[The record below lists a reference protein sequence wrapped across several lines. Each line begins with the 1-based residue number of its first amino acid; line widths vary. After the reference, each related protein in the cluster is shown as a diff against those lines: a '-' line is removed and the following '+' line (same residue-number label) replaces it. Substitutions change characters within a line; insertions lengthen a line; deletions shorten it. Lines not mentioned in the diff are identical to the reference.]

1 MSEQQGHDPDNPQA
15 SVDELLAAARNRQL
29 TPEQAARLN
38 ALLVSDPA
46 VRKAYVQHMHLEA
59 SLHHLLG
66 QSIPGPGDTQ
76 SLVTAFMEVG
86 EHPLARAVAEEAANP
101 SEDGE
106 EVAAGEEETY
116 QLPDVA
122 ATCSIS
128 GRRRRFVR
136 MRMWLAAACV
146 LLVASVT
153 VLMLSRRPGPVS
165 PMAIVG
171 AQPGETTLAAAI
183 NASWEDPAGLL
194 QGQALPGSLLKLHGG
209 AVRLDAPHGV
219 TVIVQGPAEF
229 QMDSASHLS
238 LQRGSMTAHV
248 PPEGVG
254 FTVAT
259 PQARV
264 QDLGTEFGVFVDGDS
279 RTHAEVFTGKVQV
292 NIDDGKRTLAT
303 RVLQADD
310 AVEIAD
316 GAITMQPVNL
326 QPLAFLRPEQFASI
340 ARTSGNLP
348 YARWAAYSSALRQEK
363 DVLAYYTFDN
373 EAKSPTK
380 LLNEAAA
387 TAGKADGTL
396 DGATWDDGRFAAK
409 RSLRFDGKS
418 RVHINIPE
426 STKPLTVAAWVN
438 FESFIEPPS
447 PHDHQFMGIM
457 LSDGSH
463 QSAMH
468 WQIMDG
474 HRMELSIGVNNDDPV
489 PFERYRTPNVIAA
502 DNLNKWTMLA
512 VVFDRE
518 NSQVRHY
525 INGRQTNI
533 SPIIAAPDPLIG
545 NAQIG
550 NWDEVGAHYRG
561 LVGRID
567 ELAIIGRAMS
577 RQEIEAMY
585 SAGGGN

>member
-1 MSEQQGHDPDNPQA
+1 ME
-15 SVDELLAAARNRQL
+15 ELLAAARNRQL

-38 ALLVSDPA
+38 ALLVSDPTM
-46 VRKAYVQHMHLEA
+46 RKAYVQHMHLEA

-66 QSIPGPGDTQ
+66 ESIPGPGDTQ

-86 EHPLARAVAEEAANP
+86 EQPLARAVAEEAANP
-101 SEDGE
+101 LEEGE
-106 EVAAGEEETY
+106 EVAEGEVETY
-116 QLPDVA
+116 QLPEVA
-122 ATCSIS
+122 VTCSVS
-128 GRRRRFVR
+128 GGRRRFARAG
-136 MRMWLAAACV
+136 MWLAAACV
-146 LLVASVT
+146 LLMAGAT
-153 VLMLSRRPGPVS
+153 VFILSRHPAAVS
-165 PMAIVG
+165 PVAVG
-171 AQPGETTLAAAI
+171 GTQPGETMLAAAI
-183 NASWEDPAGLL
+183 NATWEEPVAGLL
-194 QGQALPGSLLKLHGG
+194 QGQALPGSVVKLRRG
-209 AVRLDAPHGV
+209 AMRLDAPHGV
-219 TVIVQGPAEF
+219 TVIVQAPAEF
-229 QMDSASHLS
+229 QMDSASHLT

-292 NIDDGKRTLAT
+292 SIDDGKRTLAA
-303 RVLQADD
+303 RVLQAND
-310 AVEIAD
+310 AVEIPD
-316 GAITMQPVNL
+316 GAITMQAVNL

-340 ARTSGNLP
+340 ARASGNLP

-373 EAKSPTK
+373 EAESPMK
-380 LLNEAAA
+380 LLNVAAG
-387 TAGKADGTL
+387 TAGRADGTL

-426 STKPLTVAAWVN
+426 STKPLTVTAWVN

-447 PHDHQFMGIM
+447 PRDHQFMGIM
-457 LSDGSH
+457 LSDGSR
-463 QSAMH
+463 QSAVH

-489 PFERYRTPNVIAA
+489 PFERYRTPNVISA
-502 DNLNKWTMLA
+502 DNRNKWTMLA

-518 NSQVRHY
+518 NAQVRHY
-525 INGRQTNI
+525 INGKQTNI
-533 SPIIAAPDPLIG
+533 SPIIDAPDPQIG
-545 NAQIG
+545 DAQIG
-550 NWDEVGAHYRG
+550 NWDQVGQHYRG

-585 SAGGGN
+585 AAGGGN